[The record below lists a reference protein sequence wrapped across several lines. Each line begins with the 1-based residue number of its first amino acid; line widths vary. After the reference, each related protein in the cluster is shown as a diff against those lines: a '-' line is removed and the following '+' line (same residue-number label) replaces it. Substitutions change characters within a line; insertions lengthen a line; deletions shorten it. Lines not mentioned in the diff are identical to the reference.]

1 MYAVNLYLVLLG
13 FIIVIPCQVYV
24 LHGVNSQLYHLYSEY
39 ATYGRFSY
47 SLTPGSGL
55 ASVFSVASTTPV
67 PCSTVPKFCHF
78 LLHWRQQNFD
88 QKFKQNFITVSRG
101 IAFASSCCT
110 LRFELR
116 VVVCTVAGATP
127 RARSVS
133 RRTRSRAIV
142 ASLITTSLKRC
153 VA

>member
-78 LLHWRQQNFD
+78 LLPALPFPCNLILHFS
-88 QKFKQNFITVSRG
+88 IG
-101 IAFASSCCT
+101 IPPPSVCNCMLVIWWLGSPICT
-110 LRFELR
+110 SMLAVYVYLG
-116 VVVCTVAGATP
+116 CI
-127 RARSVS
+127 SVS
-133 RRTRSRAIV
+133 MLTGAYQCI
-142 ASLITTSLKRC
+142 
-153 VA
+153 